1 MQRPCIGLQVIS
13 HHIYSRYGS
22 FLRILYMMVIFVS
35 TAFIF
40 GFGMMAFATLFNII
54 NEQTSYTYDYETN
67 KIAFK
72 VIQRIGVL
80 GFTVSLILYL
90 AFFV

>member
-1 MQRPCIGLQVIS
+1 
-13 HHIYSRYGS
+13 
-22 FLRILYMMVIFVS
+22 MMVIFVS

-40 GFGMMAFATLFNII
+40 GFGLMTFSTLFNII
-54 NEQTSYTYDYETN
+54 NEANSYGYDYETN

-72 VIQRIGVL
+72 VIQRIGIL

-90 AFFV
+90 VFFV